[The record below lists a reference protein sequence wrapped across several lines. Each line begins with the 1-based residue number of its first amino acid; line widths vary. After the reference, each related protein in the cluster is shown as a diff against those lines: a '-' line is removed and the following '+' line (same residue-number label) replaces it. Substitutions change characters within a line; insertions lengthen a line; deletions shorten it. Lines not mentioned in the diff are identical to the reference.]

1 MKIGRVIG
9 TVVCTLKLDHY
20 RGEKQ
25 LLVKLLNPDGSEA
38 GDYVV
43 AFDRCQAGPGD
54 VVLIIDEGNGARQ
67 VLETGPKGVVRAVCV
82 GFVDSVNLGR
92 AEPATFGA

>member
-9 TVVCTLKLDHY
+9 TVLATLKLPHY

-25 LLVKLLNPDGSEA
+25 LLVKLLEPDGSDS

-43 AFDRCQAGPGD
+43 AFDRCQAGDGD
-54 VVLIIDEGNGARQ
+54 VVLLIDEGNGARQ
-67 VLETGPKGVVRAVCV
+67 TLQTGPKGVVRAVCV
-82 GFVDSVNLGR
+82 GFVDSVDL
-92 AEPATFGA
+92 APAPKPFAS